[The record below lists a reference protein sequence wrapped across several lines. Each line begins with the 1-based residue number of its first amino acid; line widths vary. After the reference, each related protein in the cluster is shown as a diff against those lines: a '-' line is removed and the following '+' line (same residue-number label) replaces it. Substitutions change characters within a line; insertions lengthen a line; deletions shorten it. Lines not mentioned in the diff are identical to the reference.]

1 MQLYESILLALGFNA
16 FMSIIV
22 YLIFLIFKYN
32 KQFIDKISKNKNE
45 HDYKESNYNLKEENK
60 KLELIIEHRQE
71 IIENLCS
78 NIDIQENKII
88 SLEEQVHKLSSN
100 NESLQKVAR
109 LYYDDVD
116 HDKYI
121 NEREKHRITKAKLE
135 SAKIK
140 IDKLH
145 KEVL

>member
-1 MQLYESILLALGFNA
+1 MQVYESILLALGFNA
-16 FMSIIV
+16 FMFIIV

-32 KQFIDKISKNKNE
+32 NQFIDKISNNKNN
-45 HDYKESNYNLKEENK
+45 HDYKEENK
-60 KLELIIEHRQE
+60 KLEIIIEHRQE

-78 NIDIQENKII
+78 NIDIQENKMI
-88 SLEEQVHKLSSN
+88 SMEEQIHKLSSN

-140 IDKLH
+140 IDKLY

>member
-1 MQLYESILLALGFNA
+1 MQVYESILLALGFNA
-16 FMSIIV
+16 FMFIIV
-22 YLIFLIFKYN
+22 YLIYLIFKYN
-32 KQFIDKISKNKNE
+32 KQFIDKISNNKNN
-45 HDYKESNYNLKEENK
+45 HDYKEENK
-60 KLELIIEHRQE
+60 ELQSIIEHRQE

-78 NIDIQENKII
+78 NIDIQQNKII
-88 SLEEQVHKLSSN
+88 TMEEQIHKLSSN
-100 NESLQKVAR
+100 NVSLQKVAR

-116 HDKYI
+116 HDKYM

-135 SAKIK
+135 NAKIK